1 MALICQCGSIEW
13 VHAEPSRTAV
23 TVVCARCGV
32 RSAAKSF
39 LKATGPK
46 GERVVSP
53 TGEDAEPTDR
63 RAATPKRRV
72 TVPLE
77 PEAMR
82 VVQIALLVCRI
93 EHGAD
98 ERYCGRSWMPAAL
111 EAVCADY
118 LAGQD
123 LGLVELASQQ
133 YDRAQPV
140 AASAEGVVD

>member
-1 MALICQCGSIEW
+1 MICQCGCTEW

-32 RSAAKSF
+32 RSAAKSL

-53 TGEDAEPTDR
+53 TGEDAEPSSAAT
-63 RAATPKRRV
+63 RAAKKRL
-72 TVPLE
+72 TLPLE
-77 PEAMR
+77 PDAMR

-98 ERYCGRSWMPAAL
+98 ERYCGRSWMPAAI
-111 EAVCADY
+111 EALCADY
-118 LAGQD
+118 LAGQSRD
-123 LGLVELASQQ
+123 LVDLATMQ
-133 YDRAQPV
+133 YDRAQPTPDGEV
-140 AASAEGVVD
+140 